1 MIETRWRVAAVLACA
16 AALLNGCSSKKGAAP
31 GPQLPGQATV
41 ALLPD
46 PDTNVTGKA
55 FVQNTRGRVELLA
68 ARDVTTVTERT
79 APQTVTTLTPAQ
91 VRDLFG
97 EALAALPPAQRHFT
111 LFFRFDSEELTDESR
126 ALAPDIVKAV
136 RERPVPD
143 VLIVGHTDTTGSKAG
158 NFALGLRR
166 ANTVRNLLRQDGLP
180 VASIDVVSHGET
192 EPLVQ
197 TGDGIFEARNRRV
210 EITVR

>member
-1 MIETRWRVAAVLACA
+1 MTSKAWQTVAVLACA
-16 AALLNGCSSKKGAAP
+16 AALASGCSSRKKAT
-31 GPQLPGQATV
+31 GPQLPGQAMV

-55 FVQNTRGRVELLA
+55 YVQNTNGRVDLLA
-68 ARDVTTVTERT
+68 PRDVTTITART
-79 APQTVTTLTPAQ
+79 APQTVTTLTPNQ

-97 EALAALPPAQRHFT
+97 DALSALPPAQKHYT
-111 LFFRFDSEELTDESR
+111 LFFRFDSEELTDDSR
-126 ALAPDIVKAV
+126 ALAPEIVKSV

-143 VLIVGHTDTTGSKAG
+143 VLIVGHTDTTGSRTS

-192 EPLVQ
+192 EPLVA
-197 TGDGIFEARNRRV
+197 TPDGVFEARNRRV